1 MNIKLEPS
9 FNNFNLRAQ
18 KLMTLILLF
27 LFVTLGAMSQSSE
40 FLITGKFKVDGG
52 SNSDAKIVLEKNG
65 QRVKTIEGTS
75 RFDIGLDFDAVYVVS
90 FEKKGYVSKRL
101 RFDTHVPAARKG
113 TGFYPFEFTIEIF
126 EQYDDVNVVV
136 FNQPVGQ
143 IAYSDLIDEF
153 DYDTDYTKSI
163 QTQID
168 QALKEV
174 AEKKEEKAKEEIEKK
189 KQEEVVNRQVTSLST
204 AALKNL
210 SSGKT
215 EEAIKNLEEALAL
228 KEDPKIAQQLQEAKA
243 KLENDAKQN
252 EQQTNFN
259 NKVSEAEAALAAGDL
274 QNAQQLF
281 EQANGILGGDPK
293 VSKQL
298 ENVKKQIQDKQENQQ
313 KIDQLLKDAQDA
325 LKNGNPEL
333 AAEKAKEAQNLG
345 ENEKVKDIIA
355 KADSAIKE
363 KQKAAE
369 AEAAKN
375 DQLNKIV
382 ADAEK
387 ALKDGDIAAALQKID
402 EAKGVMDSDPRIAAL
417 TQQANDKKAALEKE
431 KEAASQKINQLI
443 KEAEDALAANNL
455 ALAREKAK
463 ALDDLGET
471 ETVKRLN
478 AAADKIEEEQ
488 ENAKAEQAANEKKI
502 ATVIGDVEKAIKA
515 GDIESASTKLD
526 ELKSLGETEKFPV
539 LQAQLDDLVKQ
550 KAQNEESEKQK
561 QLAFEKA
568 IDEAKKALEVNNL
581 DGAKL
586 ARDNAKSIFDNEQL
600 VALSKEIE
608 AAEEKQKAE
617 SEAKLAA
624 QAENEK
630 KITSLVDEIE
640 SALKKSEAELAQSKL
655 DELKNLGGS
664 DKVNDLQAQIDA
676 IKAEKVKAAESVQ
689 QQKQEFESAINEAKK
704 ALAENNLDVAKSSI
718 KKAKSIDDNQ
728 EVSEISDQIA
738 AAEAKLKA
746 AEKAQLEKAEKIEN
760 LLASIPQDISDANLS
775 RAATSIVEAE
785 KLGVP
790 AQQLDPLRAQIT
802 NKQNEI
808 QNQSAKAQEISDVQ
822 KAGVIALENADFENV
837 EQAIKN
843 LTELGANDEAANLTK
858 RLNDAKSA
866 LANAE
871 EAEKAQAAKIEKL
884 VSVAQASLDDSD
896 VKGLSAAINALEKE
910 DPSNT
915 RLQALK
921 EALQSLENK
930 QASLA
935 AENEAEKE
943 NTKKKEEYDSEIDK
957 AEKLLAKN
965 DLNGAETA
973 FGKAIELMPEESYP
987 KEKLV
992 EIEQLKTSQS
1002 KAEKEAAEKE
1012 SQDKKQAD
1020 FDKLIAKAEDEIS
1033 KTDFKGAIATLKE
1046 AKQLDVDNAK
1056 AETLIQEAN
1065 DAIKAA
1071 IAAQSAEQQAV
1082 ELANLLKSGQEA
1094 LLSKNLV
1101 AAETA
1106 FDGALILSP
1115 ENKDAIDGLS
1125 AVNAEK
1131 AKIQA
1136 ENDASEAEN
1145 AAKKAAELEK
1155 QKAAFDDLVSQ
1166 GDALA
1171 NADKFNPAIEK
1182 YKAALKINDDAVVKD
1197 KITAA
1202 QAKIADLKSD
1212 EEKRAREAAES
1223 LTANRE
1229 RERAQLAQIIEDES
1243 SKVSVP
1249 NTASQVSKPVVQ
1261 QEKRNVTTAVAI
1273 IGDVKMGEQAIKSS
1287 PAAVMTQEDKFDA
1300 QVKIAERQQ
1309 EEFSQEEKQKSLQEK
1324 YKERKTVETET
1335 VGSSIIT
1342 YIYINRGNFVTVYK
1356 KVVHNWG
1363 GVFYFVDDRSTN
1375 QRFWEYST
1383 E

>member
-1 MNIKLEPS
+1 LNIKLEPS

-27 LFVTLGAMSQSSE
+27 LFVTLGAMAQSSE

-90 FEKKGYVSKRL
+90 FEKEGYVSKRL

-174 AEKKEEKAKEEIEKK
+174 VEKKEEKAKEEIEKK

-274 QNAQQLF
+274 QNAQKLF

-298 ENVKKQIQDKQENQQ
+298 ENVKKQIQDKQANQQ

-382 ADAEK
+382 AEAEK
-387 ALKDGDIAAALQKID
+387 ALKDGDLAAALQKIE

-431 KEAASQKINQLI
+431 KEAASQKINQLT
-443 KEAEDALAANNL
+443 KEAEDALAANNT
-455 ALAREKAK
+455 ALARDKAK
-463 ALDDLGET
+463 ALEDLGET

-488 ENAKAEQAANEKKI
+488 ENAKAEQSANEKKI
-502 ATVIGDVEKAIKA
+502 ATVIVDVEKAIKA

-550 KAQNEESEKQK
+550 KAQNEEAEKQK

-617 SEAKLAA
+617 SEAKQAA

-630 KITSLVDEIE
+630 KITSLIDEIE
-640 SALKKSEAELAQSKL
+640 SALKKSDAELAQSKL

-664 DKVNDLQAQIDA
+664 DKVNDLQAQIDEINA
-676 IKAEKVKAAESVQ
+676 EKAKAEESAQ
-689 QQKQEFESAINEAKK
+689 QQKQAFETALNNAKK
-704 ALAENNLDVAKSSI
+704 ALAANDLEDAKEEIS
-718 KKAKSIDDNQ
+718 KAREIDDNK
-728 EVSEISDQIA
+728 EVSEIFAQIA
-738 AAEAKLKA
+738 AAEEKLQE
-746 AEKAQLEKAEKIEN
+746 AEKAQLEKAQKIEK
-760 LLASIPQDISDANLS
+760 LLASIPQDISDANLD
-775 RAATSIVEAE
+775 RASSAIDEAE

-790 AQQLDPLRAQIT
+790 AEQLDPMRAQIT
-802 NKQNEI
+802 TKQNEI
-808 QNQSAKAQEISDVQ
+808 ENQSAKAQEISDVQ
-822 KAGVIALENADFENV
+822 KAGVNALENADFENV

-858 RLNDAKSA
+858 RLNDAKSE

-871 EAEKAQAAKIEKL
+871 DAEKAQAAKIEKL
-884 VSVAQASLDDSD
+884 VSDAHAFLDDSD
-896 VKGLSAAINALEKE
+896 VKGLSAAIKALEKE
-910 DPSNT
+910 DPLNPKI
-915 RLQALK
+915 QALK
-921 EALQSLENK
+921 EALQSLESK

-943 NTKKKEEYDSEIDK
+943 NNKKKEVYDSEIDK
-957 AEKLLAKN
+957 VEKLLAKK

-992 EIEQLKTSQS
+992 EIEKLKASQS
-1002 KAEKEAAEKE
+1002 QAEKEAAEKE
-1012 SQDKKQAD
+1012 IQDKKQAD

-1033 KTDFKGAIATLKE
+1033 KADFNGAIATLKE

-1056 AETLIQEAN
+1056 AETLIQKAN

-1071 IAAQSAEQQAV
+1071 NAAQSAEQQAE

-1094 LLSKNLV
+1094 LLAKDLD

-1106 FDGALILSP
+1106 FDGALIVSP
-1115 ENKDAIDGLS
+1115 ENQDAIDGLS

-1145 AAKKAAELEK
+1145 AAKKAAELK
-1155 QKAAFDDLVSQ
+1155 NQKVAFDDLVSQ

-1182 YKAALKINDDAVVKD
+1182 YKAALKINDDAGVKD

-1287 PAAVMTQEDKFDA
+1287 PAAVMSQEDKFDA

-1335 VGSSIIT
+1335 VGSSVIT

>member
-1 MNIKLEPS
+1 
-9 FNNFNLRAQ
+9 
-18 KLMTLILLF
+18 MTLVLLF
-27 LFVTLGAMSQSSE
+27 LSVGLGAMAQNSE
-40 FLITGKFKVDGG
+40 FMITGKFKIDGG
-52 SNSDAKIVLEKNG
+52 SNSDAKIVLQKNG
-65 QRVKTIEGTS
+65 QIVKTIEGTS
-75 RFDIGLDFDAVYVVS
+75 KFDIGLDFDAVYVVS
-90 FEKKGYVSKRL
+90 FEKEGYVSKKL
-101 RFDTHVPAARKG
+101 RFDTHVPAARKEI
-113 TGFYPFEFTIEIF
+113 GFYPFEFTVEIF
-126 EQYDDVNVVV
+126 EQYDDVNMVV

-174 AEKKEEKAKEEIEKK
+174 AEKKEEKVKEEIEKK
-189 KQEEVVNRQVTSLST
+189 KQEEVVNKQVTSLSST
-204 AALKNL
+204 AAKNL
-210 SSGKT
+210 SSGNT

-228 KEDPKIAQQLQEAKA
+228 KEDPQIAEQLIEAKA
-243 KLENDAKQN
+243 KLESEAKQK

-281 EQANGILGGDPK
+281 EQANGILGGDPR
-293 VSKQL
+293 VAKQL
-298 ENVKKQIQDKQENQQ
+298 ETVKKQIQEKEANKQ
-313 KIDQLLKDAQDA
+313 KIDQLLTEAQEA

-333 AAEKAKEAQNLG
+333 ASEKAKEAQNLG
-345 ENEKVKDIIA
+345 DNESAKDLIA
-355 KADSAIKE
+355 RAEAAIKE
-363 KQKAAE
+363 KQKVAE

-375 DQLNKIV
+375 EQFNKIV
-382 ADAEK
+382 AEAEK
-387 ALKDGDIAAALQKID
+387 ALNEGDIAVALQKIE

-417 TQQANDKKAALEKE
+417 TQQANDKKAALDKE
-431 KEAASQKINQLI
+431 KEAALQKTNQLA
-443 KEAEDALAANNL
+443 KEADDALAANNL

-463 ALDDLGET
+463 ALEDLGET
-471 ETVKRLN
+471 ETAKRLN
-478 AAADKIEEEQ
+478 AAADKIETEQ
-488 ENAKAEQAANEKKI
+488 EKAKAEQAENEKKI
-502 ATVIGDVEKAIKA
+502 ATLVADVEKALKA
-515 GDIESASTKLD
+515 SDIESARTKLD

-539 LQAQLDDLVKQ
+539 LQAQLDDLVKE
-550 KAQNEESEKQK
+550 KAQNEEAERQK
-561 QLAFEKA
+561 QLTFEKA
-568 IDEAKKALEVNNL
+568 IDEAKKALEANNL

-586 ARDNAKSIFDNEQL
+586 ARDKAKNIFDNEQL
-600 VALSKEIE
+600 AALSKEITT
-608 AAEEKQKAE
+608 AEEKQKSE
-617 SEAKLAA
+617 SEAKRAA

-630 KITSLVDEIE
+630 KIASLVGETE
-640 SALKKSEAELAQSKL
+640 NALKNSDTELAQFKL
-655 DELKNLGGS
+655 DELKDLGGS

-676 IKAEKVKAAESVQ
+676 INADKAKAEETAQ
-689 QQKQEFESAINEAKK
+689 QQKQAFDSALNNAKQ
-704 ALAENNLDVAKSSI
+704 ALAANDLENAKAEI
-718 KKAKSIDDNQ
+718 IKAKEIDDNQ
-728 EVSEISDQIA
+728 EVSEISAQIA
-738 AAEAKLKA
+738 TAEAKLKDT
-746 AEKAQLEKAEKIEN
+746 EKAQLEKTEKIEK
-760 LLASIPQDISDANLS
+760 LLASIAQDISDANLI
-775 RAATSIVEAE
+775 RAVSSIDEAD

-790 AQQLDPLRAQIT
+790 TAQLDPLRAQLKT
-802 NKQNEI
+802 KQNEI
-808 QNQSAKAQEISDVQ
+808 ENQAAKAQEISNVQ
-822 KAGVIALENADFENV
+822 KAGVNALEKADFENV
-837 EQAIKN
+837 EQAIKS

-858 RLNDAKSA
+858 RLNDAKA
-866 LANAE
+866 ELANAD
-871 EAEKAQAAKIEKL
+871 EAEKSKAANIEKL
-884 VSVAQASLDDSD
+884 VSDAQAFLDDSD
-896 VKGLSAAINALEKE
+896 VKGLSAAIKALEKE
-910 DPSNT
+910 DPSNPKI
-915 RLQALK
+915 QALK
-921 EALQSLENK
+921 ESLQSLESK
-930 QASLA
+930 QASLT

-943 NTKKKEEYDSEIDK
+943 NAQKKEEYNSEIDK

-973 FGKAIELMPEESYP
+973 YERATELMPEESFP
-987 KEKLV
+987 KEKLA
-992 EIEQLKTSQS
+992 EIEKLRASQS
-1002 KAEKEAAEKE
+1002 QAEKEAAEKE
-1012 SQDKKQAD
+1012 IREKKRAD

-1033 KTDFKGAIATLKE
+1033 KADYNGAIATLKE
-1046 AKQLDVDNAK
+1046 AKHLDVENTK
-1056 AETLIQEAN
+1056 ADALIQEAN

-1071 IAAQSAEQQAV
+1071 NEAQSAEQQAE

-1094 LLSKNLV
+1094 LLAKDLD

-1106 FDGALILSP
+1106 FDGALIISP
-1115 ENKDAIDGLS
+1115 ENKEAIDGLS

-1131 AKIQA
+1131 AKILAQK
-1136 ENDASEAEN
+1136 DASEAEN

-1166 GDALA
+1166 GDAFA

-1182 YKAALKINDDAVVKD
+1182 YKAALKINEDDGVKA

-1202 QAKIADLKSD
+1202 QAKIAELKSD

-1249 NTASQVSKPVVQ
+1249 KTASQVSKPVVQ

-1309 EEFSQEEKQKSLQEK
+1309 TEFSQEEKQKSLQEK
-1324 YKERKTVETET
+1324 YKERKTVETEE
-1335 VGSSIIT
+1335 VGNSIIT

-1356 KVVHNWG
+1356 KVEHNWG